1 LKTKLGY
8 DDEEEAKNEEKTDGK
23 GANKDGEIV

>member
-1 LKTKLGY
+1 LGY